1 MGGFFSCMDNV
12 CITDEFCETKIERTV
27 PVEFEKRVSEIT
39 PDESLSLST
48 LTPQP
53 RVYQSGSVRI
63 SIH

>member
-1 MGGFFSCMDNV
+1 MDNV

>member
-1 MGGFFSCMDNV
+1 MGGLLTCMENTCV
-12 CITDEFCETKIERTV
+12 TDEFCETRIERTV
-27 PVEFEKRVSEIT
+27 PIEFEKRISEMA

-53 RVYQSGSVRI
+53 RIYQSGSVRI